1 MGIRYQVLRP
11 TEAIMTNF
19 QPSNFQTFKLGLLG
33 YPISHSV
40 SPQIHSAALA
50 AAGLDGEY
58 KLYPVAPDDKQGL
71 ADLLAKVRTGEIH
84 GLNVTI
90 PHKQNV
96 MPLLDE
102 LTPTA
107 EAIGAVNTISL
118 QNGRLVGDNTDA
130 GGFWGDLQELLKHP
144 IPQPLP
150 RRAET
155 GSNSISHAW
164 ERDRPERSARTRMG
178 EGQSEGR
185 HALILGAGGSAR
197 AVAYALLQH
206 GWDVTISARRP
217 EQAESLVTHYASP
230 QLTAIDYNAQT
241 LHSLL
246 STFHLIVNTTPLG
259 MKSHPQGSPWIEGL
273 PVPPNAAL
281 YDLIYNPAETQLMQD
296 AAQAG
301 LPVRNGLGMLIG
313 QALLS
318 FEIWTGRKV
327 PVEVIEKIFA

>member
-1 MGIRYQVLRP
+1 MNLRALCV
-11 TEAIMTNF
+11 EKLMI
-19 QPSNFQTFKLGLLG
+19 TFYKLGLIG

-58 KLYPVAPDDKQGL
+58 KLYPIAPDEKQGL
-71 ADLLAKVRTGEIH
+71 IDLLAKVRTGEIH

-96 MPLLDE
+96 MPLLNE

-107 EAIGAVNTISL
+107 EAIGAVNTIVL
-118 QNGRLVGDNTDA
+118 KNDKLVGDNTDS
-130 GGFWGDLQELLKHP
+130 GGFWNDLQILVH
-144 IPQPLP
+144 
-150 RRAET
+150 
-155 GSNSISHAW
+155 
-164 ERDRPERSARTRMG
+164 
-178 EGQSEGR
+178 GR
-185 HALILGAGGSAR
+185 HGKARNLKALILGAGGSAR
-197 AVAYALLQH
+197 AVAYSLLQH
-206 GWDVTISARRP
+206 SWDVTITARRI
-217 EQAESLVTHYASP
+217 EQAQSLITHYASP
-230 QLTAIDYNAQT
+230 QLKSLPYESTA
-241 LHSLL
+241 LHPLR

-259 MKSHPQGSPWIEGL
+259 MKSHPQGSAWLEGL
-273 PVPPNAAL
+273 PFPPNAAL

-296 AAQAG
+296 AAKAG